1 MTQAAQAF
9 PWLIVGG
16 AVICAIT
23 LISWK
28 EARTAG
34 RIILQFFVTIGL
46 PVVVVLGALIW
57 LALPS
62 LGGLDPRVSQALIAG
77 LVIAVGWLTT
87 AIFAELGKARARA
100 EKLRDYHKAIYAEIG
115 NTLES
120 LWESDESDR
129 YAEALTKRMEDD
141 EKYVPFIPKE
151 LHDHVYN
158 AVIAEIDVLPRQTI
172 DAIVAYY
179 SLIKSLAAL
188 ADDMRGKTFKT
199 LSADRR
205 IAIYAD
211 YVGMRKQA
219 FLFGKYAL
227 KLIGAYSLGG
237 APAAQRIINSQDAAR
252 FAMSQ
257 GSV

>member
-1 MTQAAQAF
+1 MTEAVQVF
-9 PWLIVGG
+9 PWLVLGG
-16 AVICAIT
+16 AVICAIL
-23 LISWK
+23 LIVWK

-34 RIILQFFVTIGL
+34 RIIAQFFITIGL
-46 PVVVVLGALIW
+46 PVVVVLSALVW
-57 LALPS
+57 VVLPY
-62 LGGLDPRVSQALIAG
+62 LGGLDPRISQALIAG
-77 LVIAVGWLTT
+77 FVIAVGWLTT

-100 EKLRDYHKAIYAEIG
+100 EKLRDYHKAVYAEIG

-120 LWESDESDR
+120 LWESGESDR
-129 YAEALTKRMEDD
+129 YVEALTKRMEND
-141 EKYVPFIPKE
+141 ESYVPFIPKE

-188 ADDMRGKTFKT
+188 AEDMRGDAYKT
-199 LSADRR
+199 LSAQRR

-211 YVGMRKQA
+211 YVAMRKQA
-219 FLFGKYAL
+219 FVFGKYAL
-227 KLIGAYSLGG
+227 KLIRTYSQDGA
-237 APAAQRIINSQDAAR
+237 AAAQKIINSQDAAR